1 MVDFSKLKQN
11 RGSTLAALTAKLDDM
26 NKGGFQKDER
36 IYKPGFSKTEG
47 KGYAVVRFLPNA
59 HGDNFVRVFSHS
71 FNGPGGWYIENS
83 RSTIGE
89 DDPVGLANQALW
101 NKAEAEG
108 NEAMKNIAKKRKRA
122 TKYYA
127 CVYVVKDQF
136 NPDAVGKVMIYEF
149 GPQIFKKIEQL
160 AKPEFEDDKPI
171 DPFDMWSG
179 ADFKIKIVGKEMP
192 SDKGGKVIVPNY
204 ENSEFAGPSEFLND
218 DEEREAMFKK
228 THDLS
233 SFLKVKS
240 FDELAERYKKV
251 TGEAHDILSKGGDV
265 ASGAAARLVQQQALA
280 SNQTPTPEP
289 QSSAAPA
296 PGLNSDDDDDLLAQ
310 FRALAGG

>member
-11 RGSTLAALTAKLDDM
+11 RGSTLASLTAKLDSM
-26 NKGGFQKDER
+26 NKGGFTKDER
-36 IYKPGFSKTEG
+36 IYKPGFSKAEG
-47 KGYAVVRFLPNA
+47 KGYAVIRFLPNA
-59 HGDNFVRVFSHS
+59 HGDNFVRVFNHS

-83 RSTIGE
+83 RTTIDE
-89 DDPVGLANQALW
+89 ADPVGMANQALW

-108 NEAMKNIAKKRKRA
+108 NEALKNIVKKRKRG

-127 CVYVVKDQF
+127 CVYVIKDQF

-192 SDKGGKVIVPNY
+192 SDKGGKVVVPNY
-204 ENSEFAGPSEFLND
+204 ENSEFAGPSEFMTS
-218 DEEREAMFKK
+218 DEEREAIFKQ

-233 SFLKVKS
+233 SFMKVKS
-240 FDELAERYKKV
+240 FDELAERFKKV
-251 TGEAHDILSKGGDV
+251 VGEAHDALSKGADV
-265 ASGAAARLVQQQALA
+265 ATGTAARLEQQANLA
-280 SNQTPTPEP
+280 SQQAPVPEP
-289 QSSAAPA
+289 KAAPA
-296 PGLNSDDDDDLLAQ
+296 PSFDSDDDDDLLAQ
-310 FRALAGG
+310 FRELAKG